1 VNLKTDIV
9 EPAVSSDISDERCV
23 ERIKSGE
30 TELFEVLIRR
40 HQKKIFN
47 LVYRM
52 IGDYDDASEAAQE
65 VFLSAYKSIRQF
77 RADAKFSTWLYRIA
91 LNQASVQRKSLTRRR
106 QRTVSLLDSDPV
118 DPAFKDPALSVVQ
131 REIQFQVHNAMKS
144 LAPDH
149 ASVVLLIDMQGV
161 SYEDAAQML
170 EIKIDTVKTRLH
182 RARLALKTRLMALLR
197 DRHFQ

>member
-1 VNLKTDIV
+1 MNLKTDIV

-182 RARLALKTRLMALLR
+182 RARLALKTQLVPLLR
-197 DRHFQ
+197 ERNFQ